1 MTRERRSL
9 WGSISTSRKVN
20 AVSLRAALLYTWAI
34 PHFDDEG
41 FLDGEE
47 EQIRAKIVPLRAE
60 FYRDKLKKCI
70 IELENCGLW
79 RIFRGDS
86 RIIIYDPAF
95 DSHQIFHGFKK
106 IPSKLR
112 PYIWE
117 HNPDWLC
124 MSPDKVKDITQL
136 GTRGRNAS
144 REVKRSEEKRSKER
158 IVEISPLEENPNPE
172 PIKKTLDQE
181 VERIKRIEQEKGHY
195 LGVAK

>member
-20 AVSLRAALLYTWAI
+20 SVSLGAALLYTWAI

-47 EQIRAKIVPLRAE
+47 EQIRAKIVPLRPE
-60 FYRDKLKKCI
+60 YRGATLKKYI
-70 IELENCGLW
+70 LELEKVGLW
-79 RIFRGDS
+79 HFFRGDS

-95 DSHQIFHGFKK
+95 DTHQIFHGFKK

-112 PYIWE
+112 AYIWQ
-117 HNPDWLC
+117 HNPEWLC
-124 MSPDKVKDITQL
+124 VSPNRVNGITPL

-144 REVKRSEEKRSKER
+144 REVKGSEVKRSEEE
-158 IVEISPLEENPNPE
+158 IIFISP
-172 PIKKTLDQE
+172 
-181 VERIKRIEQEKGHY
+181 IKRKKKEKEEIEKKIAEYKEKE
-195 LGVAK
+195 LQFQAEQLKEKIW